1 MKMKSKFRI
10 ITWSYFIAFIAAIA
24 SCNKDDDD
32 RVKTKT
38 ELITSGSWKL
48 TAYTSNPAYD
58 WYGSGVYATDILA
71 ALNPCEAD
79 GFDTYKINGILEINE
94 GSLKCDP
101 MNPQIFTASWA
112 FADNESKIIYDG
124 IDEYILVELTETTMR
139 LRSTFVENGITYTH
153 YETFGH

>member
-10 ITWSYFIAFIAAIA
+10 ITWLFFIPVIAAVS

-48 TAYTSNPAYD
+48 TAYTSDPAYD

-112 FADNESKIIYDG
+112 FRDNETKIIYDG

-139 LRSTFVENGITYTH
+139 LRSTFVENGVTYTH